1 MRSCEY
7 DSPVG
12 VLTLVASD
20 TGLRAVLWPGEH
32 PPTPVAE
39 DPTDPVLLA
48 AVAQLDEY
56 FDGRRTVFDLP
67 LDPVG
72 SHFQQQ
78 AWEVLRAI
86 PYGSTISYAEQADRL
101 GDRRKARAVG
111 AANGRNPLP
120 VVVPCHRVVASS
132 GALTGFAGGV
142 ATKRWLL
149 DFERGRSNVK
159 ATSRTP

>member
-12 VLTLVASD
+12 MLTLIASD
-20 TGLRAVLWPGEH
+20 AGLRAILWPGER
-32 PPTPVAE
+32 PPTPVTE
-39 DPTDPVLLA
+39 DPADPVLRA
-48 AVAQLDEY
+48 TVAQLDEY
-56 FDGRRTVFDLP
+56 FAGRRTAFDLP

-72 SHFQQQ
+72 SQFQQQ
-78 AWEVLRAI
+78 AWSALRTI
-86 PYGSTISYAEQADRL
+86 PYGSTISYGEQAGRL

-111 AANGRNPLP
+111 AANARNPLP

-142 ATKRWLL
+142 PTKQWLL
-149 DFERGRSNVK
+149 DFERRQSKVK
-159 ATSRTP
+159 QTSRTP

>member
-20 TGLRAVLWPGEH
+20 VGLRAVLWPGERYA
-32 PPTPVAE
+32 TPVAQ
-39 DPTDPVLLA
+39 DPTDPVLRA

-72 SHFQQQ
+72 SRFQQQ

-142 ATKRWLL
+142 RAKQWLL
-149 DFERGRSNVK
+149 DFERTRSNVK
-159 ATSRTP
+159 VTSRTP